1 MASKILVTTKAT
13 MYEERKK
20 QHILAGYR
28 IESEQPMPVN
38 GMCSFVAV
46 KDDPTSEVF
55 E

>member
-1 MASKILVTTKAT
+1 MASRILVTTKAT
-13 MYEERKK
+13 TLEERKK

-38 GMCSFVAV
+38 GLCSFVAV
-46 KDDPTSEVF
+46 RDDPPAGVF